1 MTYVD
6 RLREVFA
13 ELGDTTAADIS
24 RRIGIS
30 HATATNYLKGRLPAA
45 DELIKIANHTNV
57 SLNWLLTGNGPK
69 YSNQTNVQSQG
80 QENVFSI
87 PLTDREVV
95 LLQRKAQDHRT
106 TPEAWL
112 HSTINKAL
120 NEMELLPWP
129 PPGEEYIEVPLYQT
143 SVDKLPN
150 ERLGAAFK
158 QWLSEIIERAS
169 T

>member
-1 MTYVD
+1 MAI
-6 RLREVFA
+6 LFKIRE
-13 ELGDTTAADIS
+13 LTGC
-24 RRIGIS
+24 
-30 HATATNYLKGRLPAA
+30 
-45 DELIKIANHTNV
+45 
-57 SLNWLLTGNGPK
+57 SLDWLLTGEHPQNMNG
-69 YSNQTNVQSQG
+69 V
-80 QENVFSI
+80 SI
-87 PLTDREVV
+87 PLTDREMV

-129 PPGEEYIEVPLYQT
+129 PPGEEYVEIPLYQM

-158 QWLSEIIERAS
+158 QWLAEIIERAS